1 MGRLEKLGVLIIVVL
16 LGVIIAVGFLKD
28 SDPADAP
35 GVGRSPRRPED
46 AVRPTGGRGAGSVA
60 RKEPVRQPK
69 PADPPAL
76 KREAPDDE
84 RPAAPGGTGTTRKPD
99 PADSRAPAGGNPGDP
114 GTARPEPDAPKP
126 GPAIPAPVD
135 APVDPKTQN
144 GSSPKSITKHRIRA
158 GDTYTKLAKLYYGT
172 ADKAALIQAANP
184 GVAPE
189 KLKLG
194 MEITVPAA
202 VTTPGSGTRQNP
214 DPALETDPSGR
225 PAWIRAVQGEEPS
238 TPPAGA
244 TAPAG
249 GRSVTV
255 KRNDSLRGIAK
266 RVYGD
271 EKHWKLIFDAN
282 RSSLPT
288 ERSLR
293 PGMVLVLPELPAR

>member
-28 SDPADAP
+28 SDPAEAP
-35 GVGRSPRRPED
+35 GVGKSPRRSED
-46 AVRPTGGRGAGSVA
+46 AIRPTGNRGAGSVA
-60 RKEPVRQPK
+60 RKEPVRQQK

-99 PADSRAPAGGNPGDP
+99 PADSRAPVGGNPGDA

-126 GPAIPAPVD
+126 GPAIPT
-135 APVDPKTQN
+135 PVDPKSPD
-144 GSSPKSITKHRIRA
+144 GSMPTSVTKHRIRA
-158 GDTYTKLAKLYYGT
+158 GDTYSKLAKLYYGT

-202 VTTPGSGTRQNP
+202 VTAPGPGTRQNP
-214 DPALETDPSGR
+214 DPAAGSDASER

-238 TPPAGA
+238 ARPAGA
-244 TAPAG
+244 AAPEAG

-293 PGMVLVLPELPAR
+293 PGMVLVLPELPPR